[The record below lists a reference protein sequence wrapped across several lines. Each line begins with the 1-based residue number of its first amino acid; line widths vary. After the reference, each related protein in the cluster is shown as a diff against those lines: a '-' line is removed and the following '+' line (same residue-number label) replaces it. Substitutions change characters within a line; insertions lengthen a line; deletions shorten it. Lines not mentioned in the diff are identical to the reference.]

1 MAKYETIDQLI
12 DLYKSVYFVDDPAFI
27 PIACATIISN
37 RMPGDAL
44 WVMLVGPSSGGKSEV
59 INATLGI
66 DFVHQ
71 VSTLTTNTFLS
82 GMSRGDE
89 ETSLLLRIDNG
100 VITMKDFTSI
110 ISLPNETRVKVMGD
124 LREVYD
130 GHMTKMTGTG
140 KNLEWGPGKKI
151 NLLAGTTDKIYD
163 VENQFAEMGSRWLNF
178 KMPKTHRKEM
188 TNIAL
193 SNSNKIRDMR
203 GEIQEAFT
211 SYIKYVISQIDEDEV
226 IEISDEMHENLI
238 NLSEFACR
246 ARSPVNRNFKGEMD
260 MVYTPEMPMRM
271 ATQLKIL
278 AQTFSEMNGGDL
290 NEEYEKIV
298 YRVALDSIPKKR
310 WSILQVLA
318 EYTEVS
324 TKALGIEVDF
334 PTRVAKPWVEDLTA
348 LGVAFRTDS
357 RSIYGGD
364 MWRMKPEYRKL
375 MQEFS
380 DIKDAGKALD
390 VDDAHADDPYME
402 PMPGTTLGDY
412 GESSDY
418 YMEPED
424 LEEAQ
429 ETHMRE
435 FEEEPGIDQIAAD
448 WGDDTESNK
457 ETE

>member
-1 MAKYETIDQLI
+1 MAKYETIDELI
-12 DLYKSVYFVDDPAFI
+12 ELYKSVYYVDDAAFI

-44 WVMLVGPSSGGKSEV
+44 WVMLVGPSSGGKSEI
-59 INATLGI
+59 INATMGVE
-66 DFVHQ
+66 FVHQ

-140 KNLEWGPGKKI
+140 ENLEWGPGKKI
-151 NLLAGTTDKIYD
+151 NLLAGVTDKIYD
-163 VENQFAEMGSRWLNF
+163 VEDQFAEMGSRWLNF

-188 TNIAL
+188 TDIAL

-203 GEIQEAFT
+203 GEIQDAFT
-211 SYIKYVISQIDEDEV
+211 GYIKHVISNIDEDEV
-226 IEISDEMHENLI
+226 ISISDQMHDNLI

-260 MVYTPEMPMRM
+260 MVYSPEMPMRM

-278 AQTFSEMNGGDL
+278 AQTFSEMNGGEL
-290 NEEYEKIV
+290 NDYYAKIV

-310 WSILQVLA
+310 WSVCEELA
-318 EYTEVS
+318 AYKEVS
-324 TKALGIEVDF
+324 TKALAIEVDF
-334 PTRVAKPWVEDLTA
+334 PTRVVKPWIEDLTA
-348 LGVAFRTDS
+348 LGVAYRTDKRAS
-357 RSIYGGD
+357 YGGD
-364 MWRMKPEYRKL
+364 MWSMKPEYRKL
-375 MQEFS
+375 MQKFA
-380 DIKDAGKALD
+380 DIEYTNESLD
-390 VDDAHADDPYME
+390 VDDANADDDYHQ
-402 PMPGTTLGDY
+402 PMPGSLEDY
-412 GESSDY
+412 GESAGY
-418 YMEPED
+418 YQEPED
-424 LEEAQ
+424 IEEAK
-429 ETHMRE
+429 ERNERE
-435 FEEEPGIDQIAAD
+435 FEEEPGIDQLAD
-448 WGDDTESNK
+448 EWGSDDDESNE